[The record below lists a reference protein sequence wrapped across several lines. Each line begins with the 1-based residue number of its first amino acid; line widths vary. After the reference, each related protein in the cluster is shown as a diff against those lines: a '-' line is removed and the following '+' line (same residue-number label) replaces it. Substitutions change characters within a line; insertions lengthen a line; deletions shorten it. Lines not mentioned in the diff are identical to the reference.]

1 MTDDQVSVSEAM
13 FMSHLY
19 GMSQEQERIIDLFK
33 NSDSACSEW
42 AIAVI
47 KGEQK

>member
-1 MTDDQVSVSEAM
+1 MTNDEVSVSEAM

-42 AIAVI
+42 AIGLI
-47 KGEQK
+47 KGEEK